1 MMVAGKQTPGYGRAV
16 AILCALALFC
26 TRQSTAFLVRP
37 SIGHSS
43 GATIRLSR
51 QHAVPI
57 LTDLELSHNGAASVS
72 SVSPLMESALTSSKA
87 FMVDSSMML
96 AETDAWVA
104 PVATVLDPTLNF
116 LAFAMLC
123 RVVISWYPNQ
133 KVNEFPF
140 NVVAWPTEPLLKL
153 IRGAIPPAFGV
164 DITPIVWFGVFTFC
178 HEIFLGQQGLF
189 TMKIKYG
196 M

>member
-1 MMVAGKQTPGYGRAV
+1 MLLATLLMVHAAHITKAFVAPGTV
-16 AILCALALFC
+16 FKN
-26 TRQSTAFLVRP
+26 RQFARNV
-37 SIGHSS
+37 
-43 GATIRLSR
+43 
-51 QHAVPI
+51 
-57 LTDLELSHNGAASVS
+57 
-72 SVSPLMESALTSSKA
+72 ESASDSTRIFALKTLDATTEMTSFSVEAVNIVKSS
-87 FMVDSSMML
+87 FVDSSFIL
-96 AETDAWVA
+96 AETEPWVQ
-104 PVATVLDPTLNF
+104 PVAAVLDPTLNF

-133 KVNEFPF
+133 NINEFPF
-140 NVVAWPTEPLLKL
+140 NLVSWPTEPLLKL

-164 DITPIVWFGVFTFC
+164 DITPIVWFGIFTFC